1 MILDSLDTSKK
12 IHLVGICGTGMASL
26 AGMLHTKGFHV
37 TGSDQNIYPPMS
49 TFLQG
54 LGIPVLKGFTE
65 SNLKPHPDLVV
76 IGNVASRGNPEV
88 ELTLNEKIPYISMA
102 EIVKDVFIRGK
113 KSVVVTGTH
122 GKTTTTAL
130 LAWILE
136 FGGLHPSFM
145 LGGIAENFK
154 SSFQISDS
162 IYFVIEGDEYDT
174 AFFDKGPKFLH
185 YLPEVV
191 IFNNCEFDHADIYS
205 NFAAVQQSFSRLI
218 NIIPSKGMLIAGWD
232 NKVVQ
237 NLSAQSLSPVIS
249 YGTQEGVQ
257 WRACS
262 FEYSKQS
269 TRFQVIREGE
279 SWGHLEI
286 PLAGVFNIRNAL
298 AAIICA
304 NHFGLPKKIISQA
317 LLHFKGVKRRL
328 ELRGEAKGIMVFD
341 DFAHHPSA
349 IKATLTGI
357 KARFP
362 KNRIWAIFEPRSAT
376 SRRTVFQKQF
386 SQCFDQADNVVLC
399 SIFAPERLSANLQLN
414 LEQLVS
420 DLRKQSCHKVEF
432 YSSANEIVEHISP
445 KLLSGDK
452 VIIMSNGG
460 FDNIHTKLLDALN

>member
-1 MILDSLDTSKK
+1 MILDSLHALKR

-26 AGMLHTKGFHV
+26 AGMLHNKGFHI
-37 TGSDQNIYPPMS
+37 TGSDQNVYPPMS
-49 TFLQG
+49 IFLKK
-54 LGIPVLKGFTE
+54 LGISVLEGFTAL
-65 SNLKPHPDLVV
+65 NLKPHPDLVV

-88 ELTLNEKIPYISMA
+88 ELTLNEKIPYVSMA

-136 FGGLHPSFM
+136 YGGLHPSFM
-145 LGGIAENFK
+145 LGGIAENFE
-154 SSFQISDS
+154 SSFQVTDS
-162 IYFVIEGDEYDT
+162 NYFVIEGDEYDT

-191 IFNNCEFDHADIYS
+191 IFNNCEFDHADIYP

-218 NIIPSKGMLIAGWD
+218 NIIPSKGALIAGWD

-249 YGTQEGVQ
+249 FGTQEGAQ
-257 WRACS
+257 WTACS
-262 FEYSKQS
+262 FEYLKQS
-269 TRFQVIREGE
+269 TRFQVIRQGKLWE
-279 SWGHLEI
+279 HIEI
-286 PLAGVFNIRNAL
+286 PLAGIFNVRNAL

-304 NHFGLPKKIISQA
+304 NHFGLTKKIISQA

-328 ELRGEAKGIMVFD
+328 ELRGKVRDIMVFD

-349 IKATLTGI
+349 IEATLTGV

-376 SRRTVFQKQF
+376 SRRKVFQKQF
-386 SQCFDQADNVVLC
+386 SQCFSQADHVILC
-399 SIFAPERLSANLQLN
+399 SIFAPERLSPNFQLS
-414 LEQLVS
+414 LEQLVN
-420 DLRKQSCHKVEF
+420 DLRKKDCQVNC
-432 YSSANEIVEHISP
+432 YSSANEIVEHVAP
-445 KLLSGDK
+445 KLLPRDI

-460 FDNIHTKLLDALN
+460 FDDIHTKLLDALN